1 MPTTLCQLHRD
12 ACRRLGVAT
21 AIRFRRNG
29 VYQDLS
35 WHDYR
40 QAADH
45 AAAGLI
51 SLGLS
56 PGDRVA
62 ILSENR
68 LEWLLADHAM
78 LSAATVTVPLH
89 APLSVAQVSFQLS
102 HSGARAVF
110 VSDQNQADKVT
121 QVLAEL
127 PDLRWLIHF
136 DSINITG
143 NITGRV
149 ETLSWKQL
157 ADGASPTDHETIARR
172 EADLRGDSL
181 ATIIYTSGTTGDPKG
196 VMLSHDNVLS
206 NALGTAA
213 AVEFG
218 PDDVMLSWLPY
229 SHVYARTVDHYLST
243 QLGSTLALAE
253 SLDTLLDD
261 LAEIQPTWMNGV
273 PRFYEKVW
281 AKVESLSPDD
291 RRQALHSIFGPRFKQ
306 LSSGGAPLP
315 GHVCRG
321 FNEAGIPLLEG
332 YGLTESSPVIS
343 FNSRA
348 RNRLGTVGPAIKGVE
363 IRIAPDGE
371 ILTRGPHVMQGYW
384 KNDAATA
391 EVIVDGWLKTG
402 DVGELDADG
411 YLSITDRKKDLM
423 ITSTGKNIAPG
434 QIERLLASDP
444 DIDQAVLYGD
454 GRSYL
459 TALVVPNFERL
470 AQLDHEIQSTGGIV
484 STPAIIAHYQQRINA
499 LMQSVSGPEQ
509 DKKFLLLD
517 RPLQMADE
525 ELTATQKVRR
535 RFVTAKY
542 ETQLAA
548 LYD

>member
-12 ACRRLGVAT
+12 ACRRLDTAI
-21 AIRFRRNG
+21 AIRFRRDG

-40 QAADH
+40 QAADC

-78 LSAATVTVPLH
+78 LSAAAVTVPLH
-89 APLSVAQVSFQLS
+89 APLSAAQVCFQLG

-121 QVLAEL
+121 QVLADL

-136 DSINITG
+136 DPIKAAG
-143 NITGRV
+143 CV
-149 ETLSWKQL
+149 ETLSWNQL
-157 ADGASPTDHETIARR
+157 ADRASPTDHETIARR
-172 EADLRGDSL
+172 EAELRGDSL

-206 NALGTAA
+206 NALGTATA
-213 AVEFG
+213 AEFG
-218 PDDVMLSWLPY
+218 PDDVVLSWLPY

-243 QLGSTLALAE
+243 QLGSTLVLAE

-291 RRQALHSIFGPRFKQ
+291 RRQALHSIFGPRIKQ

-321 FNEAGIPLLEG
+321 FNEAEIPLLEG

-348 RNRLGTVGPAIKGVE
+348 RYRLGSVGPAIEGVE
-363 IRIAPDGE
+363 IRIASDGE

-384 KNDAATA
+384 KNEAATA
-391 EVIVDGWLKTG
+391 EVIVEGWLKTG

-411 YLSITDRKKDLM
+411 FLSITDRKKDLM
-423 ITSTGKNIAPG
+423 ITSTGKNIAPS
-434 QIERLLASDP
+434 QIERLLASVP

-470 AQLDHEIQSTGGIV
+470 AQLDHEIQSTDGII
-484 STPAIIAHYQQRINA
+484 STPTIIAHYQQRIDD
-499 LMQSVSGPEQ
+499 LMQSVSGSEQ
-509 DKKFLLLD
+509 VKKFLLLD
-517 RPLQMADE
+517 RPLQMANE

-542 ETQLAA
+542 EAQLAA